1 MASGNL
7 AAQSATQA
15 GRIPIGTILR
25 VGGLAIIA
33 SVVANLV
40 LLVLVNL
47 VAPQPGFV
55 PLTVFP
61 IALFTTIGSV
71 AAVVV
76 FAVLSRLVSA
86 PGRLYV
92 IIGIAA
98 FVVSCIPNVLAASD
112 PATSPLPGATATGFL
127 LLILFHI
134 PPAVLCIW
142 LLATRT
148 RA

>member
-7 AAQSATQA
+7 ATQSAGA
-15 GRIPIGTILR
+15 ERIPIGKVLR
-25 VGGLAIIA
+25 VGGLAVIA
-33 SVVANLV
+33 SVLANLV

-47 VAPQPGFV
+47 AAPQPGFP
-55 PLTVFP
+55 PLTVPP
-61 IALFTTIGSV
+61 IALFTAVGSV

-76 FAVLSRLVSA
+76 FAVLSRLVSQ

-92 IIGIAA
+92 IIGLVA
-98 FVVSCIPNVLAASD
+98 FVLSCIPNVLAASD
-112 PATSPLPGATATGFL
+112 PAASPLPGATSTGFL

-134 PPAVLCIW
+134 PPAVICIW

-148 RA
+148 RAL